1 MFEEQVD
8 KYTAPGSG
16 PMVPLNGKNEGRSS
30 LPRQQMRLKH
40 FTVAFGQQLFKSL
53 GDESRVR
60 ILHLLWRNR
69 EMVVADLEQVL
80 DFTQTKTSRQL
91 AYLKNAGLVS
101 MRRLD
106 NWMYYFLKEEA
117 VELLQELLA
126 YMEKDPQ
133 LVRDQQ
139 VYQTLWSNRELAA
152 YKLQNRHWTGEEGRR
167 VGG

>member
-1 MFEEQVD
+1 MLGIQEY
-8 KYTAPGSG
+8 KYTSPGWG
-16 PMVPLNGKNEGRSS
+16 LRVPLSEDNEGRTS
-30 LPRQQMRLKH
+30 LLIQQMRLKH

-91 AYLKNAGLVS
+91 SYLKNAGLVNV
-101 MRRLD
+101 RRLD
-106 NWMYYFLKEEA
+106 NWMFYFLKEEA
-117 VELLQELLA
+117 AELVQELLA
-126 YMEKDPQ
+126 FMEKDPQ

-152 YKLQNRHWTGEEGRR
+152 YKLQNRHWHGSL
-167 VGG
+167 

>member
-1 MFEEQVD
+1 MH
-8 KYTAPGSG
+8 
-16 PMVPLNGKNEGRSS
+16 
-30 LPRQQMRLKH
+30 LKH

-91 AYLKNAGLVS
+91 SYLKHAGLVS
-101 MRRLD
+101 VRRLD
-106 NWMYYFLKEEA
+106 NWMYYTLKEGEVEL
-117 VELLQELLA
+117 VELLLGF
-126 YMEKDPQ
+126 MVHDPQ
-133 LVRDQQ
+133 LLHDQQ

-152 YKLQNRHWTGEEGRR
+152 YKLQNRHWHGPQ
-167 VGG
+167 